1 MKSDRRTLVFLGIIV
16 LFLIASVS
24 FRSYLLYG
32 ARVLTNQVSIF
43 GDYVFSAPD
52 KDDSANL
59 GLWSTQ
65 LPAVQPQADRD
76 ALVGQT
82 LMHMANDWNLAVHE
96 GKEALAPMEEYC
108 KQHPEDIPAK
118 AHLLRLALNINSLKG
133 TRDRKMLTDQS
144 ARLVAVARDCATK
157 EPDNWYWRER
167 EVHFLVLLGRNSEAI
182 EGFTAKPLPTKF
194 VDYVED
200 EVKCKVAYMESS
212 YLNLPASNRINLWAA
227 TIYPHFSFGAFKDLV
242 EIPASEL
249 KFRAAT
255 IEFGRAMLRSS
266 RTGISA
272 LVGVRNMRQGLWKK
286 PYEVSKQE
294 KSKAV
299 IKTEE
304 ARLKTTYVGMMS
316 ASDWDKVR
324 GLAAENIQLPFFDV
338 EEDLRVLYIAQFGPI
353 LIATGILSSVVGLTG
368 MLIVRRKKLLVSNPF
383 LGWCGLAGGLLL
395 ATGLLDQYKYFAHY
409 SLKSSVFYLPLA
421 TLGIWAIV
429 ATLRSDTIE
438 RKYAQCGLILACL
451 VFGFVIPPCQVGAI
465 LVLAAYVVQK
475 GKLPLSPWVSAAL
488 VVLFT
493 YHLVLTL
500 SFAQINWG
508 GIFALLIGPLSIFW
522 MSKTEL
528 EPDQPRLPSLTIGL
542 ATCVLG
548 VFLMAY
554 YDRSVVTFMDSELQ
568 RTQQMQKKY
577 EGV

>member
-1 MKSDRRTLVFLGIIV
+1 MRSDRRTLVFLGIV
-16 LFLIASVS
+16 VVFFVASVS

-43 GDYVFSAPD
+43 GDYVFSAPN
-52 KDDSANL
+52 KEDSANL

-65 LPAVQPQADRD
+65 LPAIQPQASRD

-82 LMHMANDWNLAVHE
+82 LMHMAKDWNLAVHE
-96 GKEALAPMEEYC
+96 RREALAPMEEYC

-133 TRDRKMLTDQS
+133 TRDLKMLTEQS
-144 ARLVAVARDCATK
+144 ARLAAVARDCATK

-167 EVHFLVLLGRNSEAI
+167 EVHFLVLLGRNDEAI
-182 EGFTAKPLPTKF
+182 EQFTAKPLPRKF

-200 EVKCKVAYMESS
+200 EVKCKVAYMELS

-242 EIPASEL
+242 EIPSSEL
-249 KFRAAT
+249 KFRTAT

-266 RTGISA
+266 QTGIST
-272 LVGVRNMRQGLWKK
+272 LVGVRNIRLGLWKK
-286 PYEVSKQE
+286 PYEVSRQE
-294 KSKAV
+294 KSKTV
-299 IKTEE
+299 IKAEE
-304 ARLKTTYVGMMS
+304 ARLKATYVGMMS

-324 GLAAENIQLPFFDV
+324 VLAAENIQLPFFDV

-353 LIATGILSSVVGLTG
+353 LISTGIFSSLVGFAG
-368 MLIVRRKKLLVSNPF
+368 MLILRRKKFLVSNAF
-383 LGWCGLAGGLLL
+383 LGWCCLAGGLLL
-395 ATGLLDQYKYFAHY
+395 ATGLIDQYKYFANY
-409 SLKSSVFYLPLA
+409 SLKSSVFYLPIAAL
-421 TLGIWAIV
+421 TLWAII
-429 ATLRSDTIE
+429 ATFRSDSIKP
-438 RKYAQCGLILACL
+438 KYGYCGLLL
-451 VFGFVIPPCQVGAI
+451 VSVAIGFINSNCQVGAI
-465 LVLAAYVVQK
+465 LFLIAFVVQK
-475 GKLPLSPWVSAAL
+475 GKLPLGPWMTATLSL
-488 VVLFT
+488 ILM
-493 YHLVLTL
+493 YHLVLNL
-500 SFAQINWG
+500 AFAQINWG
-508 GIFALLIGPLSIFW
+508 GIFALLIGSLSIFW

-542 ATCVLG
+542 AACILG

-568 RTQQMQKKY
+568 RTQQLQKKY